1 MIICEFRGTNG
12 AAILVSWFRLPG
24 VHPPVTGAEFVRMA
38 GRVTAFAG
46 RLVLFV
52 LGAWPK

>member
-1 MIICEFRGTNG
+1 MIICEFRGADG
-12 AAILVSWFRLPG
+12 AAILVSWFRLPV

-46 RLVLFV
+46 SLVLFV